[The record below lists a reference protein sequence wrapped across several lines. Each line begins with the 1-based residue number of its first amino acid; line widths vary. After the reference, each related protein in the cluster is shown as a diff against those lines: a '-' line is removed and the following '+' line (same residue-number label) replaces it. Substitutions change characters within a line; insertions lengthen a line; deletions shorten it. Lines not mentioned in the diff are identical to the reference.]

1 MLDILQLRLDCR
13 DLGSVLQDEVIK
25 VFVVVDL
32 VNEVIDAWWGLRSTA
47 FKWLWTDNLAV
58 VDNQLL
64 VE

>member
-32 VNEVIDAWWGLRSTA
+32 VNEVIDAWWELRSTA
-47 FKWLWTDNLAV
+47 FKWLWTENLAV